1 MPVFSSDFIF
11 DGNQFLPPGS
21 SILINERGVLKA
33 VYDHIPTETN
43 VLPGLIM
50 PGMINVHCHLELS
63 YLKNRIPSGQGLIC
77 FLNHINA
84 LYRESRNENQILNA
98 IEQAEAE
105 MFKSGIV
112 AVGDI
117 CNTPD
122 TLTQKLKKKM
132 QYINFAE
139 TFGVLDSNAESR
151 FNHVLTLLEIFRE
164 AGLLVFP
171 VPHAP
176 YSVSSALFEK
186 INQDISSISTI
197 HNQECLAENDLFAKG
212 EGEFVSFLQQFG
224 LYDLPGRAN
233 TSLQW
238 FWPKLS
244 RKQQI
249 ILVHNTF
256 TSAEDIH
263 FVQHSTQKVFWCLCP
278 KANQYIEQ
286 RVADPRPFI
295 KSGANIVLGTDSL
308 ASNDSLNIL
317 SEIQWLHAHYPE
329 VSIEKMLHWATGAG
343 ADALQISDQFGR
355 LKPDSSPGILH
366 IPEWQSIDS
375 IPDVY
380 SIHRLDIQNG

>member
-33 VYDHIPTETN
+33 VYDYIPSETY

-84 LYRESRNENQILNA
+84 LYRESRNENQILSA

-105 MFKSGIV
+105 MLKSGIV

-151 FNHVLTLLEIFRE
+151 FNHVLTLVEIFRE

-176 YSVSSALFEK
+176 YSVSPALFEK
-186 INQDISSISTI
+186 INQDTSSISTI

-224 LYDLPGRAN
+224 LYDLPGKGN

-380 SIHRLDIQNG
+380 SIHRLDIQKG

>member
-1 MPVFSSDFIF
+1 MPVFTSDFIF
-11 DGNQFLPPGS
+11 DGNQFLPPRS

-33 VYDHIPTETN
+33 VYDHIPSETY

-84 LYRESRNENQILNA
+84 LYRESRNENQILSA

-122 TLTQKLKKKM
+122 TLTQKLKKKI

-224 LYDLPGRAN
+224 LYDLPGKAN

-295 KSGANIVLGTDSL
+295 KAGANIVLGTDSL

-329 VSIEKMLHWATGAG
+329 VSIDKMLHWATGAG

>member
-1 MPVFSSDFIF
+1 MPVFTSDFIF

-21 SILINERGVLKA
+21 SILINDAGVLKA
-33 VYDHIPTETN
+33 VFDHIPFETN

-63 YLKNRIPSGQGLIC
+63 YLKNRIPSGHGLIS

-84 LYRESRNENQILNA
+84 LYRDSRDENQILSA
-98 IEQAEAE
+98 IEKAEAE
-105 MFKSGIV
+105 MIQAGIV

-117 CNTPD
+117 CNTPN
-122 TLTQKLKKKM
+122 TLPQKLKKNI
-132 QYINFAE
+132 QYLNFAE

-151 FNHVLTLLEIFRE
+151 FNHALTLSDTFRE
-164 AGLLVFP
+164 AGLMVFP

-186 INQDISSISTI
+186 INQHASSISTI
-197 HNQECLAENDLFAKG
+197 HNQECLAENELFAKG

-224 LYDLPGRAN
+224 LNDLPAQAN

-263 FVQHSTQKVFWCLCP
+263 LVQHSSQNVFWCLCP
-278 KANQYIEQ
+278 KANRYIEQ
-286 RVADPRPFI
+286 RVADPRPLI
-295 KSGANIVLGTDSL
+295 RAGANIVLGTDSL

-317 SEIQWLHAHYPE
+317 SEIQLLHAHYPE
-329 VSIEKMLHWATGAG
+329 VSIENMLHWATGAG
-343 ADALQISDQFGR
+343 ADALQLSEQFGR
-355 LKPDSSPGILH
+355 LIPESSPGILH
-366 IPEWQSIDS
+366 IPEWQSEDS
-375 IPDVY
+375 IPKVY
-380 SIHRLDIQNG
+380 SINRIDTLKE

>member
-1 MPVFSSDFIF
+1 MPVFTSDFIF
-11 DGNQFLPPGS
+11 DGTQFLPPGS
-21 SILINERGVLKA
+21 SILINELGVLKA
-33 VYDHIPTETN
+33 VYSHVPSETC

-63 YLKNRIPSGQGLIC
+63 YLKDRIPSGQGLIS

-84 LYRESRNENQILNA
+84 LYREIRNEHQILSA

-105 MFKSGIV
+105 MIQAGIV

-122 TLTQKLKKKM
+122 TLTQKLKKRI

-151 FNHVLTLLEIFRE
+151 FNHALTLLEIFRE
-164 AGLLVFP
+164 AGLLIFP

-176 YSVSSALFEK
+176 YSVSPALFEK
-186 INQDISSISTI
+186 INQDTSTISSI
-197 HNQECLAENDLFAKG
+197 HNQECFAENELFAKG

-224 LYDLPGRAN
+224 LNDLPAQAN

-238 FWPKLS
+238 FWSKLN

-256 TSAEDIH
+256 TSAEDIQL
-263 FVQHSTQKVFWCLCP
+263 VQNSPQKVFWCMCP
-278 KANQYIEQ
+278 KANWYIEQ
-286 RVADPRPFI
+286 RVADPRPLI
-295 KSGANIVLGTDSL
+295 SAGANIVLGTDSL
-308 ASNDSLNIL
+308 ASNNSLNIL
-317 SEIQWLHAHYPE
+317 SEIQWLHAHYPD

-343 ADALQISDQFGR
+343 ADALQLSNQFGR
-355 LKPDSSPGILH
+355 LVPDSSPGILH
-366 IPEWQSIDS
+366 IPEWQSKDL
-375 IPDVY
+375 IPEVY
-380 SIHRLDIQNG
+380 SINRLDLQKG